1 MSTRSALQFVS
12 GVGVLAGRALHALNL
27 AWRAGR
33 VTTLL
38 YLVAIV
44 AQGMLPAALALLT
57 KWLIDGVQRA
67 NTSGG
72 GGSGSIPAP
81 VITPLQAVVCI
92 GVLTAVLAALPP
104 IAEYLKSR
112 LQRGVSLLVQYRLYS
127 AVSRLEGLAR
137 FEQPEFLDRLRMA
150 QQAAVTAPEQ
160 VVASC
165 FGLLQA
171 GLTVFSF
178 LGVLIAISPLMALV
192 TVLAVLPALFLQMS
206 ISRQR
211 SDMMWEMSPRSRRQ
225 LFYQRLLF
233 DLDAVKE
240 TRLFGTGRFLLER
253 MRDETVEINR
263 AEEQLDRKTVTR
275 HVPLSVLSALVAA
288 CGLVWIVMAALGG
301 EFSIGDVSA
310 FLAAVAGVQSAL
322 GGAIADATAAYHSLL
337 IFGHYLDVSSGE
349 PDLPKPAEPRQL
361 PALRHGI
368 RLEDVWFRYRE
379 DGPWV
384 LRGITLTIPFGRAL
398 ALVGLNGAGKSTL
411 VKLLCRM
418 YDPTKG
424 RITWDGVDI
433 RDVEAADLRERIS
446 AVFQDFTCYDLSVA
460 ENISMGD
467 LKFLGNEEEIRAAA
481 EEAGVH
487 PHVAKLP
494 RGYDTML
501 SRIFYQE
508 DESGEQEHGV
518 TLSGGQW
525 QRIALARALLRSRRD
540 LLILDEPSSGLD
552 AAAEREVH
560 EQLRRYRANSTSV
573 LISHRLGTVR
583 HADKIVVIQNGSVV
597 EEGTHHELMD
607 YRGEYARLFSL
618 QALDYMDST
627 AS

>member
-1 MSTRSALQFVS
+1 MS
-12 GVGVLAGRALHALNL
+12 
-27 AWRAGR
+27 
-33 VTTLL
+33 L
-38 YLVAIV
+38 YLVTIV
-44 AQGMLPAALALLT
+44 AQGTVPACLALLT
-57 KWLIDGVQRA
+57 KWLIDGVQHA
-67 NTSGG
+67 TSGE
-72 GGSGSIPAP
+72 SVPAP
-81 VITPLQAVVCI
+81 VLTPLQAVVCI
-92 GVLTAVLAALPP
+92 GVLTAVQAALPP
-104 IAEYLKSR
+104 IGEYLKSR

-171 GLTVFSF
+171 GLTVVSF
-178 LGVLIAISPLMALV
+178 LGVLVAISPLMALV
-192 TVLAVLPALFLQMS
+192 TVLAVLPALFLQLS

-211 SDMMWEMSPRSRRQ
+211 SDMMWEMSPRTRRQ

-253 MRDETVEINR
+253 MRDETKEINR
-263 AEEQLDRKTVTR
+263 AEEQLDRKTVAR
-275 HVPLSVLSALVAA
+275 HVPLSTLSAVVAA
-288 CGLVWIVMAALGG
+288 CGLVWIVMAATRG

-310 FLAAVAGVQSAL
+310 FIAAVAGVQSAL

-337 IFGHYLDVSSGE
+337 IFGHYQEVSNGE
-349 PDLPKPAEPRQL
+349 SDLPRPAEPREL
-361 PALRHGI
+361 PSLRRGI
-368 RLEDVWFRYRE
+368 RLEDVWFRYRD

-384 LRGITLTIPFGRAL
+384 LRGVTLTIPYGHSL

-433 RDVEAADLRERIS
+433 RDVETADLRDRIS
-446 AVFQDFTCYDLSVA
+446 AVFQDFTCYDLSVS
-460 ENISMGD
+460 ENIAIGD
-467 LKFLGNEEEIRAAA
+467 LKFLDDQQEIRAAA
-481 EEAGVH
+481 EEAGIH
-487 PHVAKLP
+487 AHVAGLP
-494 RGYDTML
+494 RGYQTML
-501 SRIFYQE
+501 SRVFYQE

-525 QRIALARALLRSRRD
+525 QRIALARALIRSRRD

-552 AAAEREVH
+552 AAAEQEVH
-560 EQLRRYRANSTSV
+560 EQLRKYRANATSV
-573 LISHRLGTVR
+573 LISHRLGSVR
-583 HADKIVVIQNGSVV
+583 HADTIVVIQHGQVV
-597 EEGTHHELMD
+597 EEGTHDDLMEQH
-607 YRGEYARLFSL
+607 GEYSRLFSL
-618 QALDYMDST
+618 QASDYVDST
-627 AS
+627 A